1 MARFLRVFS
10 GAIRDMLK
18 LLPFATFSPV
28 ERNLSTRLKYLMLL
42 LIMKRTAKSCLVLRK
57 CLVVIIPMFTCMHLN
72 FKTV

>member
-1 MARFLRVFS
+1 
-10 GAIRDMLK
+10 
-18 LLPFATFSPV
+18 
-28 ERNLSTRLKYLMLL
+28 MLL